1 MIREAFKIRGQL
13 LSESADDSVE
23 AMSARLGINKHRLTC
38 LIRLSYL
45 APEIV
50 RALLE
55 GRHPIEMTPTRL
67 LRLSR
72 DLPLDWK
79 DQRQFLGFRA

>member
-1 MIREAFKIRGQL
+1 
-13 LSESADDSVE
+13 
-23 AMSARLGINKHRLTC
+23 
-38 LIRLSYL
+38 
-45 APEIV
+45 
-50 RALLE
+50 
-55 GRHPIEMTPTRL
+55 MTPTRL